1 MSEDTVIA
9 TPTPKQHPA
18 DWLAPLRERNLLP
31 DDTVAAFVVGSV
43 ARGWENSRSDFDI
56 YVVTTQEWQTET
68 CDATLMPLNPPRV
81 RSEVFHEN
89 GRRWEITYWLESQID
104 QMLAK
109 LSWEKYTGG
118 VFAGEILSPRE
129 ETSLAR
135 LAHCRP
141 LLGSEWIEAKYEL
154 LKQSAFRSIVVVR
167 SLGLADDA
175 AEDALGQLESG
186 HLHSAVLSARRALGH
201 AVDALLESAGEY
213 GSHMPKWRPNR
224 FKAAAPEV
232 LSFDKYWALETMR
245 DYDPADPGP
254 WIRSVLT
261 ICQDIAMR
269 VETS

>member
-1 MSEDTVIA
+1 MSA
-9 TPTPKQHPA
+9 QNALAAPKTHPA
-18 DWLAPLRERNLLP
+18 DWLTPLRQRDLLP
-31 DDTVAAFVVGSV
+31 DNALAAFVVGSV

-56 YVVTTQEWQTET
+56 YVVTTEEWQTET
-68 CDATLMPLNPPRV
+68 SSDTLMPLDPPRV
-81 RSEVFHEN
+81 RSEVFYEN
-89 GRRWEITYWLESQID
+89 SRRWEITYWLESQID

-109 LSWEKYTGG
+109 ISWERYTSG

-135 LAHCRP
+135 LAHCLP
-141 LLGSEWIEAKYEL
+141 LLGTEWIEAKYEL

-186 HLHSAVLSARRALGH
+186 HLESAVLSARRALNH
-201 AVDALLESAGEY
+201 AVDALLEGAGEY

-224 FKAAAPEV
+224 FRAAAPEV
-232 LSFDKYWALETMR
+232 LSFERYWALETMR
-245 DYDPADPGP
+245 DFDPADPRP
-254 WIRSVLT
+254 WVRSVLT
-261 ICQDIAMR
+261 TCQDIAMR